1 MKVPP
6 LALALALLVSNA
18 LAFEGDG
25 TLTAK
30 GQDRFEIDLG
40 PIDLHAAGRRE
51 YAFKDLP
58 EREFTFGLRFTAPAG
73 ERLRHLPNAT
83 VRLRML
89 NESEDVLFD
98 ATDELANWLRAE
110 SSREWFL
117 YLRGVAQGES
127 TALPARRTGSYRLL
141 FETVRADSTMSKF
154 AVRLIAVGG
163 GVK

>member
-1 MKVPP
+1 MRTV
-6 LALALALLVSNA
+6 LLVA
-18 LAFEGDG
+18 IAITCFPVFAYEGDG
-25 TLTAK
+25 TLTVK

-40 PIDLHAAGRRE
+40 PIDLNAAGRRE

-58 EREFTFGLRFTAPAG
+58 EREFTFGLRLTAPAG

-83 VRLRML
+83 VRLRLL
-89 NESEDVLFD
+89 NESEDILFD
-98 ATDELANWLRAE
+98 ATEELPNWLRAE

-117 YLRGVAQGES
+117 YLRGMAQGES

-141 FETVRADSTMSKF
+141 FETVRADSTLSKF
-154 AVRLIAVGG
+154 SVRLIAVGG